1 MKKTYVKS
9 AMEFHSCERQKLKGD
24 AAEKEIEQQ
33 LNRQLINIG
42 LLPIALDKISKYRCC
57 FKVYEHKKDVSL
69 LMRLICK
76 SELEAMQRVKELQ
89 SKYKEA
95 YS

>member
-9 AMEFHSCERQKLKGD
+9 AMEVHPCEPQK
-24 AAEKEIEQQ
+24 

>member
-1 MKKTYVKS
+1 MGEHVTGPYEGQPKPPLEVVVVT
-9 AMEFHSCERQKLKGD
+9 
-24 AAEKEIEQQ
+24 
-33 LNRQLINIG
+33 RQLINIG